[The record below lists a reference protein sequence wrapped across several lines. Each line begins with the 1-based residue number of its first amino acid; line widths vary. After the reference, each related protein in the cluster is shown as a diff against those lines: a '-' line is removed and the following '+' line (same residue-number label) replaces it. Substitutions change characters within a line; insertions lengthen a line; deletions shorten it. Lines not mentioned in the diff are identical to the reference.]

1 MNNQPKAY
9 QQGWVEFYKQSLKNS
24 TRDVPTA
31 YKNGY
36 VEFYKLRFK
45 VTPDVLIPRPETEL
59 LVDEVIRF
67 LADHPERSGESR
79 RVEGSQIILD
89 VGTGAGNIAI
99 SLAKNLSHLGGV
111 TIVATDISQKAL
123 KVAQQNAKLHGVEDK
138 ITFIQSDLLNV
149 IPTQIASSSSTP
161 RNDTKVDIIVTNL
174 PYIPTERIDYLDT
187 SVKDFEPK
195 VALDGGEDGFE
206 LYRNLFAQIKQKG
219 WHPKLI
225 VCEIDYTHAEIAIRE
240 AQKLVVSEV
249 EPFFP
254 EAEVEVKLDLAKKQ
268 RILLIR
274 QFL

>member
-1 MNNQPKAY
+1 M
-9 QQGWVEFYKQSLKNS
+9 KNS

-149 IPTQIASSSSTP
+149 IPTQIASSSSSP
-161 RNDTKVDIIVTNL
+161 RYDTKVDIIVTNL